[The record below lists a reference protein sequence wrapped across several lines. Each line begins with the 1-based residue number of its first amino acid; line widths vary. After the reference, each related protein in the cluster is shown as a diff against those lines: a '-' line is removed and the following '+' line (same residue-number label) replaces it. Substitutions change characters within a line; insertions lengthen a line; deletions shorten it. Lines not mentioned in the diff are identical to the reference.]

1 MNRVL
6 ISRSFRDSG
15 WMLATCCLL
24 AAGFTWLRVW
34 VASQIKADAF
44 IKFFSESLKI
54 FQALL
59 PAPIE
64 DFASSLG
71 RVAFSYEEFG
81 LVMLLGLWCISRGSE
96 CIAGRV
102 GSGTMEMLLA
112 QPLRRISLLTSHSV
126 VTIIGVAALA
136 AASWGGVGL
145 GLAISTFE
153 QSPSFFQLAPGA
165 LQIFGLGLFIAGAA
179 TFISSLVRNR
189 STAVGLMIGFY
200 VIELAL
206 AIVSRVSVR
215 FQWMRW
221 LTILAAYEPTMLTL
235 GIDRD
240 PAQYWP
246 LYWQYNAVLFGL
258 AALLFVLSAAIFSH
272 RDVPAPL

>member
-1 MNRVL
+1 MNRGL